1 MQHSYTKMTVDLQQ
15 YTRNVEA
22 IRAALGTKLL
32 LVIKANAY
40 GLGAAGLMPT
50 ISAMPEVMI
59 GVAVVDEALELRQ
72 ADYLGNI
79 LVMGYTPPDQY
90 KLALR
95 HFLSLGVYRAENIA
109 ELEDAAAELG
119 TIAKIHIKLDTG
131 MHRVGAT
138 PESLPELLERIAEN
152 PHVAVEG
159 IFSHLAGS
167 ADANDPLIPQQVRVF
182 KECAETIESRL
193 GIFTVKHL
201 ANSTGAL
208 AFPESRLDMSRVG
221 ILAIG
226 YHPPG
231 HQGPLV
237 DVKPVIR
244 LSTQVVDVRQL
255 PAGTGVSYGHKYRTP
270 RDGCL
275 ITIPVGYADGI
286 PYQFFPGGQVLFRGK
301 LREVAGVV
309 TMDYIMVN
317 VEDER
322 DVKVG
327 EEVVL
332 IGHQG
337 NTEITL
343 NDFAAFCGSISYDI
357 ICKLGRRVR
366 REYLA

>member
-1 MQHSYTKMTVDLQQ
+1 MTVDLRQ
-15 YTRNVEA
+15 YRANIA
-22 IRAALGTKLL
+22 LIRAALGTKLL

-40 GLGAAGLMPT
+40 GLGAVGLLPVLNEL
-50 ISAMPEVMI
+50 PEVTV

-95 HFLSLGVYRAENIA
+95 HFLSLGVYRADNIA
-109 ELEDAAAELG
+109 LLEDAAAELG
-119 TIAKIHIKLDTG
+119 TIARIHIKLDTG

-138 PESLPELLERIAEN
+138 PESLPELVDRIAEN

-167 ADANDPLIPQQVRVF
+167 SDPEDPLIPQQVQVF
-182 KECAETIESRL
+182 RECAETVQSRL
-193 GIFTVKHL
+193 GVYAVKHL
-201 ANSTGAL
+201 ANTTGAL
-208 AFPESRLDMSRVG
+208 AFPESRMDMVRIG

-226 YHPPG
+226 CHPPG
-231 HQGPLV
+231 HQGPFLN
-237 DVKPVIR
+237 VKPVLR
-244 LSTQVVDVRQL
+244 LSTQVVDFRKL
-255 PAGTGVSYGHKYRTP
+255 PAGTGVSYGHKYRTAA
-270 RDGCL
+270 DSCVV
-275 ITIPVGYADGI
+275 TIPVGYADGI

-301 LREVAGVV
+301 RREVAGVV
-309 TMDYIMVN
+309 NMDYMMVN

-322 DVKVG
+322 DIEVG

-332 IGHQG
+332 VGQQG
-337 NTEITL
+337 NEEITL
-343 NDFAAFCGSISYDI
+343 NEFAHFCGTVNYDI

-366 REYLA
+366 REYTM